1 MGVTDTPTPVN
12 IYVNFKYKI
21 MKAKK
26 AQKKALTPTM
36 IMKSEKSK
44 NYCYRL
50 SNGDYLEFKNKD
62 FPIVENNGQLSI
74 F

>member
-1 MGVTDTPTPVN
+1 
-12 IYVNFKYKI
+12 